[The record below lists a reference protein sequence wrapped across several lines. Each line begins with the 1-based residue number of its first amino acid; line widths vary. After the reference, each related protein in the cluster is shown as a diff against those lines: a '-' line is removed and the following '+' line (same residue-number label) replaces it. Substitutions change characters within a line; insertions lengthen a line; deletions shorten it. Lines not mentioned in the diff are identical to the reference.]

1 MWLEEDTSTRKH
13 FDSGAEDSW
22 FEPILMKAG
31 STRTLNLL
39 FDWTRQGITKDWSAT
54 VWGEK
59 GSVQITHDRNIPTDH
74 MPSSGLSADGP
85 TPTPPTPTPT
95 PDPTP
100 APTPTPPTSTPTPDP
115 TPTPPRPT
123 PTPEPTPTPPTPT
136 PPTPTPTPNPSPCT
150 YDFGDKCE
158 AFDQWVD
165 NEEI

>member
-1 MWLEEDTSTRKH
+1 MVHIGAHIWQDRGYSQDNTCSAALGWGKWTHHEMWLEEDTSTRKH
-13 FDSGAEDSW
+13 FDSGSEDSW
-22 FEPILMKAG
+22 MEPILMKAG

-39 FDWTRQGITKDWSAT
+39 FDWTREGITKDWSAT

-85 TPTPPTPTPT
+85 SPT
-95 PDPTP
+95 PDPE
-100 APTPTPPTSTPTPDP
+100 PTPD
-115 TPTPPRPT
+115 
-123 PTPEPTPTPPTPT
+123 
-136 PPTPTPTPNPSPCT
+136 PSPCT
-150 YDFGDKCE
+150 YDFGEKCE